1 MILYAES
8 SAVLSWLLDE
18 PSHSRVIE
26 ELGTADRIATSVITV
41 LECSRALARARHAG
55 RISAI
60 EERAALHV
68 LDEALESWH
77 LLDVSEDVIERARA
91 AFPAEP
97 VRSLDA
103 VHLASAWSIL
113 EAAGEV
119 TALSLD
125 ERVRSNALAM
135 GMRVVPATIS

>member
-1 MILYAES
+1 MILYVES
-8 SAVLSWLLDE
+8 SAVLGWLLGE
-18 PSHSRVIE
+18 PSQERVIT
-26 ELGTADRIATSVITV
+26 ELASADSIATSVVTLV
-41 LECSRALARARHAG
+41 ECSRALARARDGG
-55 RISAI
+55 RISTV
-60 EERAALHV
+60 EERAALH
-68 LDEALESWH
+68 LLGEATETWH
-77 LLDVSEDVIERARA
+77 LLDVSDAVIERARA

-125 ERVRSNALAM
+125 DRVRANALAM
-135 GMRVVPATIS
+135 GMRVVPS

>member
-18 PSHSRVIE
+18 PTQGRVIE
-26 ELGTADRIATSVITV
+26 ELSAADRVATSVITV
-41 LECSRALARARHAG
+41 LECSRALARARHDG
-55 RISAI
+55 RISAV

-68 LDEALESWH
+68 LDEAFASWDV
-77 LLDVSEDVIERARA
+77 LDVSEDVIERASA

-103 VHLASAWSIL
+103 VHLASAWTL
-113 EAAGEV
+113 FEAAGEV
-119 TALSLD
+119 TTLSLD
-125 ERVRSNALAM
+125 DRVRSNARAM
-135 GMRVVPATIS
+135 GMRVVPD